1 VSDKLN
7 TLEQEIVR
15 DEDSAE
21 SKRWAQA
28 QEVVRR
34 LDADETQREVAASW
48 INGRTGQPYS
58 HKHVEFMARLWREFG
73 KAPSQDRPPFT
84 VAYDKASNMATTR
97 TERVEAQAPRSEA
110 TAQKLVENLLSDKT
124 PPEVRK
130 AVTSGLMQDPELRR
144 QAVAAAD
151 AARDEQTKDMREKAR
166 ARDHAQRDHLAWM
179 NIETE
184 FDKVS
189 RALKNSL
196 LLVRECALDDE
207 ARELLTERAHEL
219 RASLE
224 VLTMALAGVS
234 TVDWDAEL
242 AKLDTKGA

>member
-1 VSDKLN
+1 MSDKLN

-21 SKRWAQA
+21 NKRWAQA
-28 QEVVRR
+28 EEVARR
-34 LDADETQREVAASW
+34 LDAGETQREVAASW
-48 INGRTGQPYS
+48 INGRTDEPYDQT
-58 HKHVEFMARLWREFG
+58 HVSYMAATWRRFDG
-73 KAPSQDRPPFT
+73 VPHQDRPPFT
-84 VAYDKASNMATTR
+84 VAYDKAANRATTR

-110 TAQKLVENLLSDKT
+110 TAQKLVENLLSEKT
-124 PPEVRK
+124 SPEVRQ
-130 AVTSGLMQDPELRR
+130 TITRGLMQDPELRMH
-144 QAVAAAD
+144 AAAAAD
-151 AARDEQTKDMREKAR
+151 TARDEQTSGMREKAR
-166 ARDHAQRDHLAWM
+166 AQDHAQRDRLAWM

-189 RALKNSL
+189 RALKNAL
-196 LLVRECALDDE
+196 LLVRECEVDDE

-224 VLTMALAGVS
+224 VLTMALAGAS

>member
-1 VSDKLN
+1 MSDTLN

-28 QEVVRR
+28 QEVARR
-34 LDADETQREVAASW
+34 LDAGETQREVAASW
-48 INGRTGQPYS
+48 INGRTGESYGQ
-58 HKHVEFMARLWREFG
+58 KHVDVMARVWREWE
-73 KAPSQDRPPFT
+73 PTRDRPPFT
-84 VAYDKASNMATTR
+84 VAYDKAEGRATTR

-110 TAQKLVENLLSDKT
+110 TAQKLVQNLLSDKT
-124 PPEVRK
+124 SPEVRQ
-130 AVTSGLMQDPELRR
+130 TITRGLMQDPELRMH
-144 QAVAAAD
+144 AAAAAD
-151 AARDEQTKDMREKAR
+151 TARDEQTSGMREKAR
-166 ARDHAQRDHLAWM
+166 AQDHAQRDRLAWM

-189 RALKNSL
+189 RALKNAL
-196 LLVRECALDDE
+196 LLVRECDIDDE

-224 VLTMALAGVS
+224 VLTMALAGAS